1 MYRLYVD
8 EVGTDGLTRVDKD
21 QHRYLSLTGVAMPIA
36 SVTDDLTAK
45 MNWIKHNVF
54 DPDPDASSIIFHR
67 TEIVGL
73 KGVFGLL
80 TIDDKRKRFD
90 RALLRMIDSTEFT
103 VITALIDKVWM
114 LRQTHWK
121 NPHPY
126 HYLMEILVEKYAQF
140 LERKKSIG
148 DIMPESRREKD
159 ALLQAAYDEVRKSG
173 TYYVPR
179 PRMLRVLPG
188 PKLKFRTKKENISGL
203 QLCDLLAHPSHMNV
217 RKMMGH
223 AVTERGFRT
232 QIIEILKEKKYD
244 RSGSGRILGYG
255 VKHLP

>member
-140 LERKKSIG
+140 L
-148 DIMPESRREKD
+148 
-159 ALLQAAYDEVRKSG
+159 
-173 TYYVPR
+173 
-179 PRMLRVLPG
+179 
-188 PKLKFRTKKENISGL
+188 
-203 QLCDLLAHPSHMNV
+203 
-217 RKMMGH
+217 
-223 AVTERGFRT
+223 
-232 QIIEILKEKKYD
+232 
-244 RSGSGRILGYG
+244 
-255 VKHLP
+255 